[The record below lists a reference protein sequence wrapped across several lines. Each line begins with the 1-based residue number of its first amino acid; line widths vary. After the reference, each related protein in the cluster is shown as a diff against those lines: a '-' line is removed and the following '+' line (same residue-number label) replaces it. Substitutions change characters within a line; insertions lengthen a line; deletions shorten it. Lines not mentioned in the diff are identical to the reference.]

1 MQNLHQHNNI
11 LLAGSRNWQ
20 LANDIY
26 VYGGSAFVCGST
38 EKDPRMFA
46 PGS

>member
-26 VYGGSAFVCGST
+26 VYGSSAFVCGST